1 MNNLTNIEP
10 VNKKSNLV
18 KYETIDIK
26 SLIYCIRGKQ
36 VMLDSDVAML
46 YHYETKKINQAV
58 KRNIDRFPEKFCFQ
72 LTEEEFLNLRSQFVT
87 LNEINI
93 NAEQEN
99 NWSQFVTSSKSD
111 NSKHRGK
118 KYLPYVFTEQG
129 IAMLSGLLKNDIAVQ
144 VSIHIMD
151 AFVEMRKFI
160 SINGQVFER
169 LTNVEYRLLEHDNK
183 FNQVFNELQK
193 NKEQEFK
200 QKIFFKGQIWDS
212 YELIIDIIKTAQSKI
227 VIIDNYIDDT
237 ILKMLQKKNK
247 NVQAIILT
255 SQNCNIT
262 KLDIKKFNEQ
272 YGVLK
277 IARTDKFH
285 DRFII
290 IDNKELY
297 HCGASLKDLG
307 KKCFG
312 INKIEGIDFIEN
324 INKIINF

>member
-1 MNNLTNIEP
+1 
-10 VNKKSNLV
+10 
-18 KYETIDIK
+18 
-26 SLIYCIRGKQ
+26 
-36 VMLDSDVAML
+36 MLDSDVAML

-72 LTEEEFLNLRSQFVT
+72 LTEKEFLNLRSQFVT

-144 VSIHIMD
+144 VSINIMD

-200 QKIFFKGQIWDS
+200 QKIFFKGQIYDA

-255 SQNCNIT
+255 SQNCNLT

-272 YGVLK
+272 YGTLK

-307 KKCFG
+307 KKCFE
-312 INKIEGIDFIEN
+312 INKIEEIEFIEN
-324 INKIINF
+324 INKIISF